1 MTSSKSLTHLSSLD
15 RLAVGQDGDS
25 QILDDAL
32 EIDGGASVGLGE
44 HGDPSPFVVPHQ
56 ADPVAM
62 GILLGNAIH
71 LAVFGRRDERK
82 R

>member
-1 MTSSKSLTHLSSLD
+1 VTSPLTPLSGLD
-15 RLAVGQDGDS
+15 RLAVGEDGDR
-25 QILDDAL
+25 QIRDDAVQA
-32 EIDGGASVGLGE
+32 DACAAVRVGE

-56 ADPVAM
+56 ADPVAT
-62 GILLGNAIH
+62 GLLIANAIH